1 MTARPI
7 SLAGIPAEQHKRGLC
22 LQCMSRV
29 CVHLETPVNLTPRE
43 MDVARLL
50 AGGLSDKEIAG
61 LLGLTVNTVKVM
73 NSRLF
78 DKLRLTSRLEVA
90 LWARDHAKLLGVP
103 GIYGQ
108 AVNQ

>member
-1 MTARPI
+1 
-7 SLAGIPAEQHKRGLC
+7 
-22 LQCMSRV
+22 
-29 CVHLETPVNLTPRE
+29 

-90 LWARDHAKLLGVP
+90 LWARDHAKLLSVP

>member
-1 MTARPI
+1 MAARLI
-7 SLAGIPAEQHKRGLC
+7 SLAGLPERSRRGLC

-29 CVHLETPVNLTPRE
+29 CVHFEEPQTLTPRE
-43 MDVARLL
+43 IDVARLL

-61 LLGLTVNTVKVM
+61 FLGLAVNTVKVM
-73 NSRLF
+73 NSHLF
-78 DKLRLTSRLEVA
+78 IKLRLTSRFEVA

-103 GIYGQ
+103 GVYGQ

>member
-1 MTARPI
+1 
-7 SLAGIPAEQHKRGLC
+7 
-22 LQCMSRV
+22 
-29 CVHLETPVNLTPRE
+29 

-90 LWARDHAKLLGVP
+90 LWARDYAKLLGVP

>member
-1 MTARPI
+1 MAARPI
-7 SLAGIPAEQHKRGLC
+7 SLAGIPAGQYRRGIC
-22 LQCMSRV
+22 LQCLSRV
-29 CVHLETPVNLTPRE
+29 CVHFEEPLKMTPRE
-43 MDVARLL
+43 TDVAMLL

-61 LLGLTVNTVKVM
+61 LLGLTANTVKVM
-73 NSRLF
+73 NAHLF
-78 DKLRLTSRLEVA
+78 TKLRLTSRLEVA